1 MRIIMTD
8 LDGKNCFITGAAKG
22 IGRAL
27 AIGLA
32 KEGMNLF
39 ITDIDM
45 DSLGKVKNE
54 IENLGVIVYAEKC
67 DVSQFSDFE
76 KIAPNFYYTLGN
88 LDLLVNNAGISVMG
102 SLIDISLEDWR
113 KIIDV
118 NLWGVIYALKVFLP
132 HMLEKKSGHI
142 VNMASGSGIFGSSD
156 PLPYITSKF
165 GVVGISEALYGRLKN
180 SGIKVSVMTPSYI
193 RTDIFTKS
201 KSVYPPQ
208 LIKDIG
214 PEKVEEIHN
223 SIVLEVSSKAK
234 LPERAVKKFIAG
246 IRKEQLYLTDIGG
259 IYGVLAQKGTDPQK
273 FEEFLVT
280 YYENFHDIGRKYFLK
295 HGINIDDYTYYVY

>member
-8 LDGKNCFITGAAKG
+8 LSGKNCIITGAAKG

-54 IENLGVIVYAEKC
+54 IENLGVIAYAEKC

-76 KIAPNFYYTLGN
+76 KIAPKFYSTLGN
-88 LDLLVNNAGISVMG
+88 LDLLVNNAGITVLG
-102 SLIDISLEDWR
+102 SLIDISWEDWR
-113 KIIDV
+113 KVSGVD
-118 NLWGVIYALKVFLP
+118 LWGVIYALKVFLP

-142 VNMASGSGIFGSSD
+142 VNMASGSGTFGSSD
-156 PLPYITSKF
+156 PLPYIASKF

-180 SGIKVSVMTPSYI
+180 CGIKVSVITPSYV
-193 RTDIFTKS
+193 RTDIFKS
-201 KSVYPPQ
+201 KTVYPPQ

-214 PEKVEEIHN
+214 AEKVEEIHS
-223 SIVLEVSSKAK
+223 SIVKEIMSKAK
-234 LPERAVKKFIAG
+234 LPERAVKKFITG
-246 IRKEQLYLTDIGG
+246 IKKEQLYLTDLGG

-280 YYENFHDIGRKYFLK
+280 YYENFHDIGRKHFLK
-295 HGINIDDYTYYVY
+295 HGINIDDYTYFVY